1 MTAEAAH
8 RGEVDMSLVSV
19 DSTTARAHH
28 DPAGIHLDEDVL
40 TARERAAAQ
49 EEKARGKKG
58 PRRRDRTGDLSD
70 VTPSAKRGAASGA
83 DADSG

>member
-8 RGEVDMSLVSV
+8 RGEVDMALVSV

-49 EEKARGKKG
+49 EEKPGERRGRG
-58 PRRRDRTGDLSD
+58 GGTG
-70 VTPSAKRGAASGA
+70 RGICRM
-83 DADSG
+83 